1 MDETMQTDKT
11 TNELPQLFTINDVA
25 EILKI
30 SQRSIW
36 RLVALGNLVAPLR
49 VGGSIRWKREDI
61 REWFDQ
67 RFPPLRKPCPEAQ
80 STPVKSQEKGL
91 A

>member
-1 MDETMQTDKT
+1 MHTDKT
-11 TNELPQLFTINDVA
+11 TNELPQLLTITDVA

-36 RLVALGNLVAPLR
+36 RLVASGKLVAPLR

-61 REWFDQ
+61 RDWIDSGCEPK
-67 RFPPLRKPCPEAQ
+67 PPKPR
-80 STPVKSQEKGL
+80 
-91 A
+91 